1 LVRAGAIDVWTAAG
15 KRLTLRRLAAAEHV
29 ILRDELPLFV
39 SSVRSLMPEGFEA
52 ALSLVAMADG
62 IAFLAGDPRVPAKQS
77 RAV

>member
-1 LVRAGAIDVWTAAG
+1 LVRAGAIDVWTAASN
-15 KRLTLRRLAAAEHV
+15 RLTLGRFAAAEHV

-52 ALSLVAMADG
+52 ALCPVAMADR
-62 IAFLAGDPRVPAKQS
+62 IAFLAGDPGVPAKQS